1 MKTQNSYTD
10 NINKA
15 LGEYSRK
22 AFAYRD
28 AKAWDNRKAKAY
40 KRIVP
45 RGKVFKMLM
54 NQEWQATTKPLIQLA
69 NELGIKYKLY

>member
-1 MKTQNSYTD
+1 MKMQNSYTD

-28 AKAWDNRKAKAY
+28 PKAWDNRKAKAY

-54 NQEWQATTKPLIQLA
+54 NQEWQAMTKPLIAIA
-69 NELGIKYKLY
+69 NDLNTKYKLY